1 MGFTTD
7 QILTLAKA
15 GFTAEQIAALN
26 MSSYPQNPQPTPA
39 APAPI
44 QPTQQMPIVAQPQV
58 AAPAPTAPVAQP
70 TAPIQPT
77 QQMPIVAQPQVA
89 APAPTAPVA
98 QPTAP
103 AQATAPAAPEPQAT
117 VDDVLKA
124 VTGLT
129 STFQQTML
137 QTAVQPQPKTAEDIL
152 AEIIN
157 PPTKQTITGGK
168 Q

>member
-39 APAPI
+39 AP
-44 QPTQQMPIVAQPQV
+44 
-58 AAPAPTAPVAQP
+58 
-70 TAPIQPT
+70 APIQPT